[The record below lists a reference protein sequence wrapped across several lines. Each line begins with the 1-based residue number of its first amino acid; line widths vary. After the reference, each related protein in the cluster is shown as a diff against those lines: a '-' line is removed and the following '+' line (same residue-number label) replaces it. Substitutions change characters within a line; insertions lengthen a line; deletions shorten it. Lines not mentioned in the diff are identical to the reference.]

1 MEDKGIPRHGYRLCD
16 ADGLEIGK
24 VTSGSESISTGRYIG
39 MGYVTSEYAAPGTV
53 LFVENRDRLL
63 RAVTVRPPFI
73 LSQGS

>member
-39 MGYVTSEYAAPGTV
+39 MGYVTSEYASPGTV

-73 LSQGS
+73 PSQGS